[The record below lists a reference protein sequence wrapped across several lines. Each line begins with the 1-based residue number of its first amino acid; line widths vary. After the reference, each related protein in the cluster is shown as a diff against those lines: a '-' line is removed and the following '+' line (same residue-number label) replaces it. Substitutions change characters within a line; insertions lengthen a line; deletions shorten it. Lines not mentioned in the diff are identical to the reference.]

1 MILAYRV
8 ATIGGEEV
16 IDDGLADY
24 AYFGGCLD
32 ILFGEHVAVLDF
44 VASYLQVV
52 RTDAVD
58 RGRGVVGAVD
68 RLPAAVDGRRN
79 GRDKACF
86 VHNVFVIL

>member
-1 MILAYRV
+1 MTLPAV
-8 ATIGGEEV
+8 GEEV
-16 IDDGLADY
+16 VDDGLADH

-32 ILFGEHVAVLDF
+32 VLFGEHVTVLDF
-44 VASYLQVV
+44 VAPYLQVV
-52 RTDAVD
+52 GTDAVD